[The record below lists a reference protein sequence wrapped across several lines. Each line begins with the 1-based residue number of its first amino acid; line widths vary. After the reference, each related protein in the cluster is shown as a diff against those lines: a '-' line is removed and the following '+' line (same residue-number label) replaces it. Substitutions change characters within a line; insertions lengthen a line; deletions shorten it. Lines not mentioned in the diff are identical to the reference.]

1 MRVVRL
7 GVRVVALVIGMM
19 TGVAAST
26 PGGTTIANAVTATY
40 TDGTRTFSTQSNTV
54 ASTVASVSA
63 LVVTP
68 NNAAV
73 NPATDGYAQNAAV
86 TRTFTITNSSNIA
99 DAYSLTAV
107 TTSGG
112 SVTNVAFVTANGATN
127 GANGVVSPVV
137 QPGAAIGV
145 SVTVATTGVALG
157 TPLAI
162 AITARTT
169 VAGTQTGLVSASGK
183 QWAVSIGVPQI
194 GGPTAA
200 SAAIV
205 KTVDGLPSESNIP
218 GASVT
223 YEIAFQNWGQVAA
236 TNAKL
241 TDAVPAGITADPSSV
256 KLNGT
261 AVAAT
266 LVAGTLTVSLGTI
279 APNVPMTLTFA
290 ASVGSGQTVGASY
303 VNVAS
308 LAADAVASVG
318 TTPASVF
325 VGTSN
330 VVFDGVR
337 GASGPVGGA
346 LVALVNPTTGQPLS
360 LASTASS
367 TARATAAA
375 KASVNPQDVNPFR
388 TGPDGVYAFAIPAP
402 AAGTTLAF
410 DIVVSATGYLNRV
423 IGASIA
429 PDASGVLYTVTLT
442 AKDGQPL
449 AAAGGYALTT
459 TNVQLS
465 NVFSLLGNLPLFHAQ
480 SITVTKT
487 ADKSQAAPGDRVG
500 YTVTFTSN
508 GLNPLGVTTV
518 TDTLPAGLAYAPDT
532 ARLDGAAI
540 APLVHDGQLVWTLA
554 NAQPGV
560 AHTITYDCVILPTV
574 ATGTTLTNSVAV
586 SGPISGTQLN
596 ATGTGSVSVVA
607 VDGVFTSQAVITGRV
622 FVDDG
627 KTGHFR
633 LGDRPLEGVRLYL
646 ESGEFVVTDRTGR
659 YSFPGAHSG
668 LHVLRLD
675 ETTLSAIARAAS
687 DRRYDSP
694 RSTVRL
700 IHGTLDMGL
709 LQDVNFALDA
719 AP

>member
-7 GVRVVALVIGMM
+7 GARVVALVIGMM

-26 PGGTTIANAVTATY
+26 PGGTTIANAVTVTY
-40 TDGTRTFSTQSNTV
+40 TDGTRTFSSQSNTV

-68 NNAAV
+68 NTAAV
-73 NPATDGYAQNAAV
+73 NSATDAYAQNAPV

-112 SVTNVAFVTANGATN
+112 AVTNVAFVTANGSTN
-127 GANGVVSPVV
+127 GANGIASPVV
-137 QPGAAIGV
+137 QPGTTIGV
-145 SVTVATTGVALG
+145 SVTIATSGVALG
-157 TPLAI
+157 TSVAI

-194 GGPTAA
+194 GGPTGA

-205 KTVDGLPSESNIP
+205 KTVDGLPSESNVP

-223 YEIAFQNWGQVAA
+223 YQIAFQNWGQAAA
-236 TNAKL
+236 TNAKF
-241 TDAVPAGITADPSSV
+241 TDAVPAGITADPNSV

-261 AVAAT
+261 AVPAT
-266 LVAGTLTVSLGTI
+266 LVAGTLIVPLGTI
-279 APNVPMTLTFA
+279 APNVAMTLTFNA
-290 ASVGSGQTVGASY
+290 TVGSGQTIGASY

-308 LAADAVASVG
+308 LAADTVASVG

-360 LASTASS
+360 LANAASS
-367 TARATAAA
+367 TARAPAAA
-375 KASVNPQDVNPFR
+375 KASVNPQNANPFR
-388 TGPDGVYAFAIPAP
+388 TGPDGEYAFAIPAP

-508 GLNPLGVTTV
+508 GLNALGVTTV
-518 TDTLPAGLAYAPDT
+518 TDTLPAGLAYAPGT

-540 APLVHDGQLVWTLA
+540 APLAHDGQLVWALA

-574 ATGTTLTNSVAV
+574 ATGTTLTNNVGV
-586 SGPISGTQLN
+586 SGAISGTQLN

-607 VDGVFTSQAVITGRV
+607 VDGVFTPQAVITGRV
-622 FVDDG
+622 FVDDAR
-627 KTGHFR
+627 TGHFR
-633 LGDRPLEGVRLYL
+633 LGDRPLEGIRLYL
-646 ESGEFVVTDRTGR
+646 ESGESVVTDRTGR
-659 YSFPGAHSG
+659 YSFPGVHSG

-675 ETTLSAIARAAS
+675 ETTLPPIARAAT

-719 AP
+719 AR